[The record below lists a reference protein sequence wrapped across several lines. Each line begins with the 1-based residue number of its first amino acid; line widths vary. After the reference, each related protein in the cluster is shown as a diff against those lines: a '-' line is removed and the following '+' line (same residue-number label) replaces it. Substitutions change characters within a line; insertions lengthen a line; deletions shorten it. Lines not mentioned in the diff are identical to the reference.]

1 VTLRVALAVGAL
13 LLAGCGGTA
22 STGASAASITPPDTL
37 GFVEVDTDLE
47 SDQWQAV
54 QELMNRFPD
63 SPQLVQLLNE
73 QLREEGLEYE
83 RDVAPALGETVAFV
97 FNGAEEE
104 DLVVLT
110 QPDDDAKFDA
120 LIEELEQQ
128 GDDELVTGEVDG
140 WRAAAESQA
149 LIDALADAEG
159 SLAED
164 DAFEAALDEAP
175 DARLAFGFVR
185 GELADDLPQYANSVD
200 AEWASFAVE
209 ARENGPAATFAVR
222 GANATTG
229 EAYTSD
235 RVDQAPA
242 DALAFLSFNGESLR
256 SQTSLLAPLAQ
267 LLGARIDT
275 VLEGL
280 EGEGALW
287 ITAGGGIPQF
297 TLVVETDDAEA
308 ARTALLRLLP
318 ELPLQVRVGVVDGQ
332 LVATTAPSPE
342 LALDNDGE
350 SLGDAEDFKEAV
362 EAAGM
367 PDETSGFL
375 FLDVADA
382 LGLLTLAEV
391 AGADVPDELVDNLR
405 PLRSVVAWSESEG
418 DTSSGALF
426 VEIQ

>member
-1 VTLRVALAVGAL
+1 MTLRVALVVGAL
-13 LLAGCGGTA
+13 LLAGCGGGA
-22 STGASAASITPPDTL
+22 GAGASAASVAPPDTL

-54 QELMNRFPD
+54 QELMDRFPNR
-63 SPQLVQLLNE
+63 PQLVELLNE
-73 QLREEGLEYE
+73 QLREESLEYE

-97 FNGAEEE
+97 FNGADEE

-120 LIEELEQQ
+120 LIAELEEQ
-128 GDDELVTGEVDG
+128 GDDDLVTGEVDG
-140 WRAAAESQA
+140 WRAASESQA
-149 LIDALADAEG
+149 LIDALADADG

-175 DARLAFGFVR
+175 DERLAFGFVR
-185 GELADDLPQYANSVD
+185 GELANDLPEYASSVD
-200 AEWASFAVE
+200 AEWVSTSVE
-209 ARENGPAATFAVR
+209 ARENGPAASFVVR

-235 RVDQAPA
+235 RVGQAPE

-267 LLGARIDT
+267 LLGARIDD
-275 VLEGL
+275 VLEGIQ
-280 EGEGALW
+280 GEGALW
-287 ITAGGGIPQF
+287 VRPGGGLPEV
-297 TLVVETDDAEA
+297 TLVVETSDADGV
-308 ARTALLRLLP
+308 RSALERLLP
-318 ELPLQVRVGVVDGQ
+318 ELPLPVKVGVVDGNV
-332 LVATTAPSPE
+332 VATTGPSPE
-342 LALDNDGE
+342 AALDNGGQ
-350 SLGDAEDFKEAV
+350 SLGDSEDFKDAV

-375 FLDVADA
+375 FVDVADA

-405 PLRSVVAWSESEG
+405 PIRSVMAWSETEG
-418 DTSSGALF
+418 DSSTGALF